1 MTNSPDLAAKPT
13 PSAAATDSSP
23 THQSSPVYPD
33 QRQAWMVVAG
43 MAVSLCILFG
53 STLNSFGVFIPPIT
67 QTFLSTN
74 EESANIASAFML
86 TMTLAMPLAGW
97 LLDRIGPRAVMSS
110 GAVLMGLGYF
120 LASMSNDISSITLAM
135 AVSGAGVG
143 ASTYIPSIALVMRWV
158 DLKHQGLA
166 LGLMLS
172 GGSIGAMILPMLLT
186 HITELYNWRVA
197 MQFIATLA
205 LLVCVPIL
213 LWLAR
218 LPQQPL
224 PDSNQTS
231 NLQNLSGKSIG
242 QALRMPRYW
251 LWVGVQILA
260 TLSTLGIIV
269 NVIPYL
275 ISVGYSPQEAATM
288 FAFKS
293 VAGLLGSF
301 TFGVLSSRWD
311 IKPLLMV
318 GMAIGGFGI
327 FALLLGND
335 PSFGFGAIVAF
346 TVAWGATF
354 NLVNQLSPM
363 LMEETVGQR
372 NFGTLLGIGNLI
384 AGVGAAFSPKLIGYL
399 LDTSGN
405 YSTALM
411 LCAACMIA
419 ALIPLAFLPKRIPVS
434 STEQAQ

>member
-1 MTNSPDLAAKPT
+1 MSSSQELASQPT
-13 PSAAATDSSP
+13 ASETTTDAQH
-23 THQSSPVYPD
+23 TQMYPN
-33 QRQAWMVVAG
+33 QRHAWIVVAG
-43 MAVSLCILFG
+43 MALSLCILFG

-67 QTFLSTN
+67 KTFLSSN

-120 LASMSNDISSITLAM
+120 LASVSQDINSITLAM

-172 GGSIGAMILPMLLT
+172 GGSIGSMIFPMLLT

-205 LLVCVPIL
+205 LLICVPIL

-218 LPQQPL
+218 LPKQPL
-224 PDSNQTS
+224 PSSNAHN
-231 NLQNLSGKSIG
+231 NLQRLSGKSIG
-242 QALRMPRYW
+242 KAMRMPRYW
-251 LWVGVQILA
+251 LWVGLQILT

-301 TFGVLSSRWD
+301 TFGILSSRWD
-311 IKPLLMV
+311 IKPLLMI
-318 GMAIGGFGI
+318 GLAIGGFGI
-327 FALLLGND
+327 LALLLGND
-335 PSFGFGAIVAF
+335 PSFGFAAIVAF

-372 NFGTLLGIGNLI
+372 NFATLLGIGNLI

-405 YSTALM
+405 YSTALI

-419 ALIPLAFLPKRIPVS
+419 ALIPLAFLPKRIPIS
-434 STEQAQ
+434 ITE